1 VSPRKADPSTRL
13 ALVDVAARL
22 LAEEGPTALSTR
34 RLSAAVGTST
44 MAVYT
49 YFGGMEELVREMV
62 HEGFARLHRVMTQVR
77 STGDPVADVATLGRA
92 YRHNAVA
99 NRHLYAVMLGGSSLG
114 GFSLTEADRQHGRY
128 TLALLVDA
136 VRRCQAAGRFRDGD
150 AELAAHQLWSALH
163 GLITLEL
170 GGYLIEPYDADLCF
184 ESQLRDLM
192 IGAGDSLDAATR
204 SVANSGRR
212 AQREIEA
219 ASDTLA
225 GAAPAAGR
233 VRASPTSPAVDGRP
247 GGAPAGGPAAREE
260 PTTGPRRRRRPPRTR
275 REPV

>member
-1 VSPRKADPSTRL
+1 VSPRRADPNTRL
-13 ALVDVAARL
+13 ALVEVAARL

-62 HEGFARLHRVMTQVR
+62 HEGFARLHRTMTQVH
-77 STGDPVADVATLGRA
+77 STADPVADVATLGRA

-128 TLALLVDA
+128 TLAVLVDG
-136 VRRCQAAGRFRDGD
+136 VRRCKAAGRFREGD

-170 GGYLIEPYDADLCF
+170 GGYLIDPYDADLCF

-192 IGAGDSLDAATR
+192 VGAGDSLEAATR
-204 SVANSGRR
+204 SVANSGLR
-212 AQREIEA
+212 AQQEIEA
-219 ASDTLA
+219 APNDSPP
-225 GAAPAAGR
+225 GAASTAGPGRRAPVPGAAARPVSGPVSGPTGR
-233 VRASPTSPAVDGRP
+233 RRSRRRDSTGDVRA
-247 GGAPAGGPAAREE
+247 
-260 PTTGPRRRRRPPRTR
+260 
-275 REPV
+275 